1 MDDKFLN
8 NLTIYIEVFT
18 SEGTINSSKIF
29 TNKLEKMGAVIS
41 KTFTNSVDL
50 IVFKDGYLSTYNK
63 AKKKEILLVSPL
75 WVHKCESQNE
85 KVDPQDFPA
94 SEINEALF
102 SNRTPLDK
110 LLGSRKK
117 SRRRK
122 TLNPLNTPSWHK
134 SEKKIHSSKT
144 DRKMRNLKRVQT
156 NLNEERLIKTIDNQN
171 KKKKKKKKKFS
182 KQSKDEQGN
191 SVFQNSKKHPI
202 KQLFTD
208 LTNTSDSQKSDFFD
222 LNSNLN
228 FNIFPLNGNL
238 KEKKTTKKMRKDFN
252 ETFGR
257 DQKITKKP
265 KKNKDEGEE
274 KGKGNGKE
282 KEKEKQKRKEKQKEK
297 DREIIKQKKKTKR
310 FNSNNSNFFHLNNS
324 PSFNPVSTPR
334 PRFKRSCIS
343 TPVPINRVKEDQK
356 LKPNTP
362 KLKKFDKQN
371 MSNKKQAKKKNR
383 LRDTTNQTN
392 SINDQNGNKIQTPHI
407 NRFKK
412 RRNAQLNTPTKQLG
426 FQFDFESLVKSVK
439 KSQKKR
445 RKKRFLKQ
453 K

>member
-8 NLTIYIEVFT
+8 SLTIYIEVFT

-29 TNKLEKMGAVIS
+29 VNKLEKMGAVIS

-134 SEKKIHSSKT
+134 SEKKIHNART
-144 DRKMRNLKRVQT
+144 ERKRRHLKRLQT
-156 NLNEERLIKTIDNQN
+156 NLNQERLIKTIDNQN
-171 KKKKKKKKKFS
+171 KKKKKKKKKKFS
-182 KQSKDEQGN
+182 EQSQDEQVK
-191 SVFQNSKKHPI
+191 SLFQDSKKHTI

-208 LTNTSDSQKSDFFD
+208 FTNTSDSQKSDFLD

-228 FNIFPLNGNL
+228 FNIFQLNGNL
-238 KEKKTTKKMRKDFN
+238 KEKKKTKKMSKEAN
-252 ETFGR
+252 EQIER
-257 DQKITKKP
+257 ELKITKKS
-265 KKNKDEGEE
+265 KKNKEGGEE
-274 KGKGNGKE
+274 KRKG
-282 KEKEKQKRKEKQKEK
+282 KQKRKEKQKAKDLEK
-297 DREIIKQKKKTKR
+297 IKQKKKSTR
-310 FNSNNSNFFHLNNS
+310 LNSNNSNFFHLNNS
-324 PSFNPVSTPR
+324 PYSNLMSTPK
-334 PRFKRSCIS
+334 PRFKRSRIS
-343 TPVPINRVKEDQK
+343 TPVPINQVNEDQK
-356 LKPNTP
+356 FHPNTP
-362 KLKKFDKQN
+362 KLKKINKQN
-371 MSNKKQAKKKNR
+371 CSNKKQIKKKNR
-383 LRDTTNQTN
+383 LRDTTNQKKSFN
-392 SINDQNGNKIQTPHI
+392 VKNKNKIQTPNI
-407 NRFKK
+407 SQIKK
-412 RRNAQLNTPTKQLG
+412 RKNAQLNTPTKQLA
-426 FQFDFESLVKSVK
+426 FQFDFEGLMKSVK

-445 RKKRFLKQ
+445 RKKRSLKQ

>member
-8 NLTIYIEVFT
+8 SLTIYIEVFT

-29 TNKLEKMGAVIS
+29 VNKLEKMGAVIS

-85 KVDPQDFPA
+85 KVDPKDFPA

-134 SEKKIHSSKT
+134 SEKKIHNART
-144 DRKMRNLKRVQT
+144 ERKRRHLKS
-156 NLNEERLIKTIDNQN
+156 E
-171 KKKKKKKKKFS
+171 
-182 KQSKDEQGN
+182 QSQDEQVK
-191 SVFQNSKKHPI
+191 SLFQDSKKHTI

-208 LTNTSDSQKSDFFD
+208 FTNTSDSQKSDFLD

-228 FNIFPLNGNL
+228 FNIFQLNGNL
-238 KEKKTTKKMRKDFN
+238 KEKKKTKKMIKEAN
-252 ETFGR
+252 EQIER
-257 DQKITKKP
+257 ELKITKKS
-265 KKNKDEGEE
+265 KKNKEEGEE
-274 KGKGNGKE
+274 
-282 KEKEKQKRKEKQKEK
+282 KRKEKQKAKDLEK
-297 DREIIKQKKKTKR
+297 IKQKKKSTR
-310 FNSNNSNFFHLNNS
+310 LNSNNSNFFHLNNS
-324 PSFNPVSTPR
+324 PYSNLMSTPK
-334 PRFKRSCIS
+334 PRFKRSRIS
-343 TPVPINRVKEDQK
+343 TPVPINQVNEDQK
-356 LKPNTP
+356 FHPNTP
-362 KLKKFDKQN
+362 KLKKINKQN
-371 MSNKKQAKKKNR
+371 CSNKKQIKKKNR
-383 LRDTTNQTN
+383 LRDTTNQKKSFN
-392 SINDQNGNKIQTPHI
+392 VKNKNKIQTPNI
-407 NRFKK
+407 NQIKK
-412 RRNAQLNTPTKQLG
+412 RRNAQLNTPTKQLA
-426 FQFDFESLVKSVK
+426 FQFDFEGLMKSVK

-445 RKKRFLKQ
+445 RKKRSLKQ